1 MKTVTAR
8 IPEELFRE
16 IEVVCDVEKSDRAEV
31 LRRLLDSALKEW
43 KLKRALE
50 LLREGRVT
58 LRKAAK
64 MAGRR
69 YVEMLDIASKNNI
82 PLQMEPEDV
91 FEDLR

>member
-8 IPEELFRE
+8 IPEELFSE

-58 LRKAAK
+58 LRRAAK
-64 MAGRR
+64 MAGRG
-69 YVEMLDIASKNNI
+69 YVEMLDLASQGGI
-82 PLQMEPEDV
+82 PIQMEPEDV
-91 FEDLR
+91 LEDLG